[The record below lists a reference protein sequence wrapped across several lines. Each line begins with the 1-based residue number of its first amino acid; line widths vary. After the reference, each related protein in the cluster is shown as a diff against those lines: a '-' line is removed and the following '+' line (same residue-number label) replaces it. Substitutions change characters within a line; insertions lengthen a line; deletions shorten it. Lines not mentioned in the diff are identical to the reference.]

1 LADSNQTFK
10 LCFDGKKI
18 NTSISGEYG
27 DIDLFGF
34 EGTPTLQEKRE
45 RLKRE
50 QTMIKEAVDMLR
62 KQMIKNIN
70 LLTRLSKS
78 TKSEIVDVLRSV
90 VHVLSNRLK
99 ELREAKLSKDTA
111 LIKFKKLAGEDWQ
124 KSRLIHVISAIETAR
139 FDIDVC
145 ITGTLELIS
154 KLGCALSC
162 LCESTSLYI
171 TDKQSY
177 LAMQAN
183 YVHLSESVNDDTDYR
198 FIKQKTDAWFEVRKQ
213 AVVTGSTLN
222 AAVGL
227 ESLKKQLEHFDM
239 VAYGKEKPEFSE
251 AVKVRLQHGV
261 DNEPKAVATLV
272 SKVLPMF
279 YPDLIFYEEGCYKK
293 DIKENKSIVVSPDG
307 SCRDQFDRPI
317 FAVEIKCPAPRSDIS
332 FKTRLH
338 YSLPKYYVP
347 QVLSEMYALNV
358 DKLLYVCFTSEST
371 TVQIVQFCQELWS
384 CICSELDIYTC
395 SPLKRP
401 TRRSHNIA
409 AIQTKIDK
417 FVRENVSFLCEVQS
431 VTGIECDIKPIGI
444 FCFHPPRQPYKDSIS
459 IQFTQTLL
467 HECEQRIGSAYNL
480 TRTRASEFLGFMIS
494 DLDRQYREEEMH
506 AVPIA
511 YGLKGYSLPNSVMRD
526 IMEYV
531 LLECSKRGLYTPIC
545 SFDGQWYKMTVRD
558 RSENPLTM
566 LQLEKKVWEMVKK
579 IPKNDLLKE
588 MTSAN
593 LVKAADY
600 EALSQQIIVDMTRNE
615 KVNTLNGK
623 LVPCNHF
630 SVGKS
635 RQGKVFSTS
644 SNTRK
649 LISKTMSKTTRL
661 TADQESTTEND
672 DVTESEKAR
681 RTNSIMSSLPTE
693 FADNIEDDI
702 INHIEEVSSSD
713 LTLDNAGHVTSSGSD
728 ETDMNIEVFFPED
741 SDANLME
748 IRVLYDG

>member
-1 LADSNQTFK
+1 
-10 LCFDGKKI
+10 
-18 NTSISGEYG
+18 
-27 DIDLFGF
+27 
-34 EGTPTLQEKRE
+34 
-45 RLKRE
+45 
-50 QTMIKEAVDMLR
+50 M
-62 KQMIKNIN
+62 
-70 LLTRLSKS
+70 
-78 TKSEIVDVLRSV
+78 
-90 VHVLSNRLK
+90 
-99 ELREAKLSKDTA
+99 
-111 LIKFKKLAGEDWQ
+111 
-124 KSRLIHVISAIETAR
+124 
-139 FDIDVC
+139 
-145 ITGTLELIS
+145 
-154 KLGCALSC
+154 
-162 LCESTSLYI
+162 
-171 TDKQSY
+171 
-177 LAMQAN
+177 
-183 YVHLSESVNDDTDYR
+183 
-198 FIKQKTDAWFEVRKQ
+198 
-213 AVVTGSTLN
+213 
-222 AAVGL
+222 
-227 ESLKKQLEHFDM
+227 
-239 VAYGKEKPEFSE
+239 
-251 AVKVRLQHGV
+251 
-261 DNEPKAVATLV
+261 
-272 SKVLPMF
+272 
-279 YPDLIFYEEGCYKK
+279 
-293 DIKENKSIVVSPDG
+293 
-307 SCRDQFDRPI
+307 
-317 FAVEIKCPAPRSDIS
+317 
-332 FKTRLH
+332 
-338 YSLPKYYVP
+338 
-347 QVLSEMYALNV
+347 
-358 DKLLYVCFTSEST
+358 
-371 TVQIVQFCQELWS
+371 
-384 CICSELDIYTC
+384 
-395 SPLKRP
+395 KRP

-459 IQFTQTLL
+459 IQFTQALL

-545 SFDGQWYKMTVRD
+545 SFDGRWYKMTVRD

-566 LQLEKKVWEMVKK
+566 LQLQKKVWEMVKK

-623 LVPCNHF
+623 LVPYNHF

-728 ETDMNIEVFFPED
+728 ETDMNIEGLFSED

-748 IRVLYDG
+748 IRVLYDGNWNRR